1 MKKTIR
7 IISIAAAVLLGLAA
21 LLYLGGLL
29 GQLLEN
35 YSAWQQAG
43 GMAGRR
49 KSNCPAGILS
59 LVCRQLSPSP
69 G

>member
-7 IISIAAAVLLGLAA
+7 IISIAAAVLLGVAA

-43 GMAGRR
+43 
-49 KSNCPAGILS
+49 C
-59 LVCRQLSPSP
+59 
-69 G
+69 

>member
-29 GQLLEN
+29 CQLLETTLPG
-35 YSAWQQAG
+35 S
-43 GMAGRR
+43 R
-49 KSNCPAGILS
+49 PA
-59 LVCRQLSPSP
+59 V
-69 G
+69 

>member
-29 GQLLEN
+29 CQLLEN

-43 GMAGRR
+43 GIAGQ
-49 KSNCPAGILS
+49 AQI
-59 LVCRQLSPSP
+59 
-69 G
+69 